1 MIKIAVCDDKN
12 EAVALIEKINEI
24 FEKDETMIRMSYFKN
39 ASLLRYEVEDR
50 VYFDLYILVIQH
62 RQTEKEKKLM
72 KAVRERDSEAF
83 FLVLADKLEP
93 TLAFPIKSVQIIKK
107 NATDD
112 EIENIIEDVK
122 AAMEK
127 RKKQC
132 YIMKNQAG
140 TWRILYKD
148 IIEPSSK
155 LKACM
160 DIIETAKE
168 NNQKVLLFS
177 SFTKSLDLIEAE
189 LRKKDISY
197 YVLTGSTTKI
207 KRHQLVNAFQ
217 NDQTTV
223 FLISL
228 KAGGTGLNL
237 TSASTVI
244 HYDPWW
250 NMSAQ
255 NQATDRAY
263 RIGQTNNVQVYKLI
277 MKNSIEEKIQKLQ
290 EQKQDLSNMF
300 IENNNGSITQ
310 MSTADIIDLFK

>member
-12 EAVALIEKINEI
+12 EAAALTEKINEI

-50 VYFDLYILVIQH
+50 VYFDLYILVIQQG
-62 RQTEKEKKLM
+62 QTEKEKQLM
-72 KAVRERDSEAF
+72 KTVRERDSEAF

-148 IIEPSSK
+148 IQSITHEGKYSIFLVQGEREIRVRK
-155 LKACM
+155 TLKE
-160 DIIETAKE
+160 IFEG
-168 NNQKVLLFS
+168 
-177 SFTKSLDLIEAE
+177 
-189 LRKKDISY
+189 
-197 YVLTGSTTKI
+197 LTNYDFIWIDRGTI
-207 KRHQLVNAFQ
+207 CNLAFVECVH
-217 NDQTTV
+217 NGA
-223 FLISL
+223 I
-228 KAGGTGLNL
+228 
-237 TSASTVI
+237 
-244 HYDPWW
+244 
-250 NMSAQ
+250 
-255 NQATDRAY
+255 
-263 RIGQTNNVQVYKLI
+263 I
-277 MKNSIEEKIQKLQ
+277 MKNGDKFWISRGKIKYFKQLVQKYW
-290 EQKQDLSNMF
+290 D
-300 IENNNGSITQ
+300 
-310 MSTADIIDLFK
+310 DR

>member
-127 RKKQC
+127 RKKTMLH
-132 YIMKNQAG
+132 Y
-140 TWRILYKD
+140 
-148 IIEPSSK
+148 E
-155 LKACM
+155 
-160 DIIETAKE
+160 
-168 NNQKVLLFS
+168 
-177 SFTKSLDLIEAE
+177 KS
-189 LRKKDISY
+189 
-197 YVLTGSTTKI
+197 G
-207 KRHQLVNAFQ
+207 
-217 NDQTTV
+217 
-223 FLISL
+223 
-228 KAGGTGLNL
+228 
-237 TSASTVI
+237 
-244 HYDPWW
+244 W
-250 NMSAQ
+250 NM
-255 NQATDRAY
+255 AY
-263 RIGQTNNVQVYKLI
+263 
-277 MKNSIEEKIQKLQ
+277 
-290 EQKQDLSNMF
+290 F
-300 IENNNGSITQ
+300 I
-310 MSTADIIDLFK
+310 

>member
-1 MIKIAVCDDKN
+1 MKFKKCA
-12 EAVALIEKINEI
+12 ALLLVSSCLLTGCTTSSAK
-24 FEKDETMIRMSYFKN
+24 KVDSKYVV
-39 ASLLRYEVEDR
+39 ASL
-50 VYFDLYILVIQH
+50 
-62 RQTEKEKKLM
+62 EKGNKTKNI
-72 KAVRERDSEAF
+72 F
-83 FLVLADKLEP
+83 AD
-93 TLAFPIKSVQIIKK
+93 
-107 NATDD
+107 N
-112 EIENIIEDVK
+112 
-122 AAMEK
+122 
-127 RKKQC
+127 
-132 YIMKNQAG
+132 
-140 TWRILYKD
+140 LYKD

-310 MSTADIIDLFK
+310 MSTADIIDLFN

>member
-1 MIKIAVCDDKN
+1 MTRLRQLCCD
-12 EAVALIEKINEI
+12 
-24 FEKDETMIRMSYFKN
+24 
-39 ASLLRYEVEDR
+39 
-50 VYFDLYILVIQH
+50 Q
-62 RQTEKEKKLM
+62 
-72 KAVRERDSEAF
+72 
-83 FLVLADKLEP
+83 
-93 TLAFPIKSVQIIKK
+93 
-107 NATDD
+107 
-112 EIENIIEDVK
+112 
-122 AAMEK
+122 
-127 RKKQC
+127 
-132 YIMKNQAG
+132 
-140 TWRILYKD
+140 RILYKD

-277 MKNSIEEKIQKLQ
+277 TKNSIEEKIYELQKKKSELIDNVLDT
-290 EQKQDLSNMF
+290 KTSFISKLSK
-300 IENNNGSITQ
+300 E
-310 MSTADIIDLFK
+310 DIMKLFE

>member
-1 MIKIAVCDDKN
+1 MKLKKCA
-12 EAVALIEKINEI
+12 ALLLVSSCLLTGCTTSSAK
-24 FEKDETMIRMSYFKN
+24 KVDSKYVV
-39 ASLLRYEVEDR
+39 ASL
-50 VYFDLYILVIQH
+50 
-62 RQTEKEKKLM
+62 EKGNKTKNI
-72 KAVRERDSEAF
+72 F
-83 FLVLADKLEP
+83 AD
-93 TLAFPIKSVQIIKK
+93 
-107 NATDD
+107 N
-112 EIENIIEDVK
+112 
-122 AAMEK
+122 
-127 RKKQC
+127 
-132 YIMKNQAG
+132 
-140 TWRILYKD
+140 LYKD

-263 RIGQTNNVQVYKLI
+263 RIGQKNNVQVFNLV
-277 MKNSIEEKIQKLQ
+277 MKDSVEEKIIELQKRKKELA
-290 EQKQDLSNMF
+290 DMF
-300 IENNNGSITQ
+300 VENNSGGLSQ
-310 MSTADIIDLFK
+310 MSKEDILSLFTM

>member
-1 MIKIAVCDDKN
+1 MLKDKTFLDWKNRGILIPVCPEQLGGLKTPRKPS
-12 EAVALIEKINEI
+12 EIRSGRVIN
-24 FEKDETMIRMSYFKN
+24 N
-39 ASLLRYEVEDR
+39 AD
-50 VYFDLYILVIQH
+50 
-62 RQTEKEKKLM
+62 
-72 KAVRERDSEAF
+72 
-83 FLVLADKLEP
+83 
-93 TLAFPIKSVQIIKK
+93 
-107 NATDD
+107 
-112 EIENIIEDVK
+112 EDVTEQFENG
-122 AAMEK
+122 AEK
-127 RKKQC
+127 V
-132 YIMKNQAG
+132 
-140 TWRILYKD
+140 L
-148 IIEPSSK
+148 
-155 LKACM
+155 
-160 DIIETAKE
+160 ETAKE